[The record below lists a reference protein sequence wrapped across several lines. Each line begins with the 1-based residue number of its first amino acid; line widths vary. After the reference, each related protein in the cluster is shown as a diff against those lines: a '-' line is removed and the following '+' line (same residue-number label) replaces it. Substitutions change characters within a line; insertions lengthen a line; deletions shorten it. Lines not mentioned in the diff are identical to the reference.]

1 MFHGGVAPLVDGLD
15 ALEQV
20 KELVEHSPLLRQQVL
35 QLLTHQLQLGALGL
49 DAVEGKVVVLEQLLT
64 DLAQL
69 PGLGPVHG

>member
-1 MFHGGVAPLVDGLD
+1 MLHGGVAPLVDGLD

-49 DAVEGKVVVLEQLLT
+49 DAVEGKVVVLKQLLT